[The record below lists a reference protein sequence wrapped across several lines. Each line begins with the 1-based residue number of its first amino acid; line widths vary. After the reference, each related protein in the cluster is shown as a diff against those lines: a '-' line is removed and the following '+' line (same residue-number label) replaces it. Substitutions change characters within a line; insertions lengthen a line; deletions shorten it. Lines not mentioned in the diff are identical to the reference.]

1 MIFRNCVAAGG
12 GGRGLDGCVPCC
24 DWALLCVCVC
34 VLLIC
39 VCLFVCL
46 FDVCYVGWCI
56 MTWCNDACDGNGF
69 GDDTTAWCWLMLG
82 GGAAAVCKYGGI
94 DVWQRR

>member
-1 MIFRNCVAAGG
+1 
-12 GGRGLDGCVPCC
+12 
-24 DWALLCVCVC
+24 
-34 VLLIC
+34 
-39 VCLFVCL
+39 
-46 FDVCYVGWCI
+46 

-82 GGAAAVCKYGGI
+82 GAAAAGSKYGGL